1 MNEQRKTQ
9 RFALKL
15 PIELLKTGADDLPRI
30 GELRNLS
37 SGGVLFTAD
46 AALQRGQAIEYL
58 VTLPSQGQQ
67 HELRLRCIGK
77 VVRVDERPTPD
88 SNAEGFPYT
97 IAVTLERH
105 EFLRH

>member
-1 MNEQRKTQ
+1 MTEQRKTQ
-9 RFALKL
+9 RFELKL
-15 PIELLKTGADDLPRI
+15 PIELLKSGTDELPRI

-46 AALQRGQAIEYL
+46 ARLQRGQPIEYI
-58 VTLPSQGQQ
+58 VTLPSQGEK

-77 VVRVDERPTPD
+77 VVRVDERPAPEQGGQ
-88 SNAEGFPYT
+88 NFPFT

>member
-1 MNEQRKTQ
+1 MTEQRKTQ
-9 RFALKL
+9 RFDLKL
-15 PIELLKTGADDLPRI
+15 PIELLKSGTDDPPRI

-46 AALQRGQAIEYL
+46 GRLQRGQPIEYV
-58 VTLPSQGQQ
+58 VTLPSHGEQQ
-67 HELRLRCIGK
+67 ELRLRCIGK
-77 VVRVDERPTPD
+77 VVRVDEGVAPE
-88 SNAEGFPYT
+88 SGGHSFPFT

>member
-1 MNEQRKTQ
+1 MTEQRKTQ
-9 RFALKL
+9 RFELKL
-15 PIELLKTGADDLPRI
+15 PIELLRSGNDDLPRI

-46 AALQRGQAIEYL
+46 GRLQRGQAIEYV
-58 VTLPSQGQQ
+58 VTLPSQGDKT
-67 HELRLRCIGK
+67 ELRLRCVGK
-77 VVRVDERPTPD
+77 VVRVDERATPEE
-88 SNAEGFPYT
+88 NAQKFPYS